1 MIIRKSANQN
11 FKKIHNRRKTTLGR
25 TKQGDHRLEV
35 RRGGGMCNGQG
46 ASKGDV
52 HMANCEVAKLKVNGT

>member
-11 FKKIHNRRKTTLGR
+11 FKKIHNRRKTALGR

-35 RRGGGMCNGQG
+35 RREEGAGVMDRKRTKGMCI
-46 ASKGDV
+46 
-52 HMANCEVAKLKVNGT
+52 